1 MRLMS
6 IASGSSGNCIYAG
19 SGSTHILVDA
29 GCSRKKIVEGLN
41 RLDLTPDDVDA
52 VFLTHEHSDHIS
64 GLKTLLKAYDIPVYA
79 TAGTFAGVR
88 EAGGK
93 SACYADGSHWM
104 DACDLYE
111 VRADEEIVI
120 GDITV
125 DPFATSHDAADPVC
139 YRLTNGTG
147 SVAVATD
154 MGCFDDY
161 TVKHLQGVDALVLEA
176 NHDVRMLQ
184 TGSYPYRLK
193 QRILGDRGH
202 LSNDACSALLGR
214 ILHDNF
220 KAVLLGHLSEQNNLP
235 ELAYETVRV
244 GIEMNDTPYSA
255 SDFRMIVADRSTPS
269 EVVEFR

>member
-1 MRLMS
+1 MRLCS

-19 SGSTHILVDA
+19 SGSTHMLVDA
-29 GCSRKKIVEGLN
+29 GCSRKKIVEGLHK
-41 RLDLTPDDVDA
+41 LDLTPDDIDA
-52 VFLTHEHSDHIS
+52 VLITHEHSDHIG

-79 TAGTFAGVR
+79 TEGTLAAIGLD
-88 EAGGK
+88 ETAT
-93 SACYADGSHWM
+93 S
-104 DACDLYE
+104 
-111 VRADEEIVI
+111 VRADEPVVI
-120 GDITV
+120 GDITI
-125 DPFATSHDAADPVC
+125 DPFAISHDAAEPVC

-184 TGSYPYRLK
+184 TGPYPYMLK

-202 LSNDACSALLGR
+202 LSNDASGALLSR

-220 KAVLLGHLSEQNNLP
+220 KAVVLGHLSERNNLP
-235 ELAYETVRV
+235 ELAYETVRL
-244 GIEMNDTPYSA
+244 GIEMDDTPYNA
-255 SDFRMIVADRSTPS
+255 SDFRIIVAERSAPS
-269 EVVEFR
+269 PVVEVAA